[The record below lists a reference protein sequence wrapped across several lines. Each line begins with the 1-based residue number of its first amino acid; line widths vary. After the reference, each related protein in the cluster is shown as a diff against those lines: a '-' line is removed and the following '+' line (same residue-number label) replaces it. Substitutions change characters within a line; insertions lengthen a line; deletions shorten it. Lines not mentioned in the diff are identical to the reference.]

1 MANSEGNNKGNMG
14 TEKVLQLLSIGV
26 IILNFLGML
35 YVGVFKPQGN
45 IIDLRSEIKIIN
57 NNIENIKEDLL
68 AVKNDIR
75 EIRRK

>member
-1 MANSEGNNKGNMG
+1 MANGEGNNKGNMG